1 MVAIAAN
8 YLDNFFSN
16 KSNAFIIAF
25 LMMLASWS
33 LAFTSIA
40 HLGLA
45 ISSVCVLFLLFVLLK
60 VTKGNQ
66 DSAANSTSTPSQDF
80 SYSNTN
86 SLANDSM
93 DVAVSEASSILT
105 ITSSNL
111 ADIFSTQNDAV
122 ATLSDSFIS
131 LQTLLGQQE
140 TSINNLLTDDD
151 DSDCAYADK
160 MRTFASDTDITLT
173 QFIAST
179 TEMTEST
186 RALET
191 QVQTIQ
197 QAMPT
202 VIEALSGI
210 DDISSQTNLLAL
222 NAAIEAARAGE
233 AGRGFAV
240 VADEVRALSTRST
253 QFSDVIKTQIE
264 NIKSLIDKLTET
276 AEVVASQ
283 DISHVVNAKDAIS
296 EQLKGIIKKAEA
308 DIEGASELEAIRQQ
322 LADSTAAAIRGLQ
335 FGDINGQNLT
345 YTREVID
352 FIVLQLS
359 ELSPESATKVK
370 DNLAN
375 YQISL
380 TEKGQADHNPVSS
393 TSMDA
398 GDVELF

>member
-1 MVAIAAN
+1 MSLTTAGGFN
-8 YLDNFFSN
+8 RFLLS
-16 KSNAFIIAF
+16 KKNAFAVSFFI
-25 LMMLASWS
+25 MLVSWS
-33 LAFTSIA
+33 LSFTSTA
-40 HLGLA
+40 QVSLSV
-45 ISSVCVLFLLFVLLK
+45 SSVCVLFLLFVLSK
-60 VTKGNQ
+60 VSGENVEGTHINDQSIVNHPSSKGSLLDQ
-66 DSAANSTSTPSQDF
+66 DLVESAVF
-80 SYSNTN
+80 
-86 SLANDSM
+86 
-93 DVAVSEASSILT
+93 EASNILT
-105 ITSSNL
+105 VTSSNIM
-111 ADIFSTQNDAV
+111 DVFSTQSDAV
-122 ATLSDSFIS
+122 ATLSESFIS

-140 TSINNLLTDDD
+140 TSINNLLKDDD
-151 DSDCAYADK
+151 NGNGAYADK
-160 MRTFASDTDITLT
+160 MRLFASDTDSTLT
-173 QFIAST
+173 QFIEST
-179 TEMTEST
+179 KEMTSST
-186 RALET
+186 QALEN

-197 QAMPT
+197 EAMPT

-283 DISHVVNAKDAIS
+283 DISHVVNAKDEIS
-296 EQLKGIIKKAEA
+296 EQLRGIIKKAES
-308 DIEGASELEAIRQQ
+308 DIRGASELEAIRQQ

-345 YTREVID
+345 YTREIVEFVIEQ
-352 FIVLQLS
+352 FSMLS
-359 ELSPESATKVK
+359 VESASQVRE
-370 DNLAN
+370 NLKN
-375 YQISL
+375 YQNSL
-380 TEKGQADHNPVSS
+380 TEKGQADHNPVSA

>member
-8 YLDNFFSN
+8 YLDNFFSS
-16 KSNAFIIAF
+16 KSNAFIVAF
-25 LMMLASWS
+25 LMMLGSWS
-33 LAFTSIA
+33 LSLTSLS

-45 ISSVCVLFLLFVLLK
+45 LSSACVVFLLFVLLK
-60 VTKGNQ
+60 VTNASQ
-66 DSAANSTSTPSQDF
+66 ASSEYRVSHSAVQEPSL
-80 SYSNTN
+80 SEA
-86 SLANDSM
+86 SLATDSIST
-93 DVAVSEASSILT
+93 AVSEASDILSV
-105 ITSSNL
+105 TSTNIG
-111 ADIFSTQNDAV
+111 DIFSTQSDAV
-122 ATLSDSFIS
+122 ATLSESFIS

-140 TSINNLLTDDD
+140 SSINNLLKDDD
-151 DSDCAYADK
+151 NSDCAYADK
-160 MRTFASDTDITLT
+160 MRSFASETDATLT

-179 TEMTEST
+179 TQMTDST

-264 NIKSLIDKLTET
+264 NIKSLIDKLTQT

-296 EQLKGIIKKAEA
+296 AQLKGIIKKAEA
-308 DIEGASELEAIRQQ
+308 DIQGASELEAIRQQ

-345 YTREVID
+345 YTREIIEFV
-352 FIVLQLS
+352 VEQLS
-359 ELSPESATKVK
+359 DLTPESVTRVRE
-370 DNLAN
+370 NLEN
-375 YQISL
+375 YQHSL
-380 TEKGQADHNPVSS
+380 TEKGQADHNPVSA

>member
-45 ISSVCVLFLLFVLLK
+45 ISSVCVLFLLFVLLN
-60 VTKGNQ
+60 VTKGKQ
-66 DSAANSTSTPSQDF
+66 DSAANSASTPSQDF
-80 SYSNTN
+80 SYPNTN

-93 DVAVSEASSILT
+93 GVAVSEASSILT

-283 DISHVVNAKDAIS
+283 DISHVVNAKDTIS

-308 DIEGASELEAIRQQ
+308 DIQGASELEAIRQQ

-335 FGDINGQNLT
+335 FGDINGQNLN
-345 YTREVID
+345 YTREIID

>member
-25 LMMLASWS
+25 LMMSASWS

-45 ISSVCVLFLLFVLLK
+45 ISSVCVLFLLFVLLN
-60 VTKGNQ
+60 VTKGKQ
-66 DSAANSTSTPSQDF
+66 DSAANSASTPSQDF
-80 SYSNTN
+80 SYPNTN

-93 DVAVSEASSILT
+93 GVAVSEASSILT

-283 DISHVVNAKDAIS
+283 DISHVVNAKDTIS

-308 DIEGASELEAIRQQ
+308 DIQGASELEAIRQQ

-345 YTREVID
+345 YTREIID

>member
-1 MVAIAAN
+1 MVAIASN
-8 YLDNFFSN
+8 YLDNFFSS
-16 KSNAFIIAF
+16 KSNAFIVAF

-33 LAFTSIA
+33 LSFTSVA

-45 ISSVCVLFLLFVLLK
+45 LSSVCVVFLLFVLLK
-60 VTKGNQ
+60 VTNNPKADVANKPNQ
-66 DSAANSTSTPSQDF
+66 TAVNQPSVKNVSVNSE
-80 SYSNTN
+80 
-86 SLANDSM
+86 SLE
-93 DVAVSEASSILT
+93 VAVSEASNILT
-105 ITSSNL
+105 VTSSNIS
-111 ADIFSTQNDAV
+111 DIFSTQSDAV
-122 ATLSDSFIS
+122 ATLSESFIS

-140 TSINNLLTDDD
+140 TSINNLLKDDD
-151 DSDCAYADK
+151 NSDCAYADK
-160 MRTFASDTDITLT
+160 MRTFASDTDSTLT

-179 TEMTEST
+179 TQMTDST

-283 DISHVVNAKDAIS
+283 DISHVVNAKDTIS
-296 EQLKGIIKKAEA
+296 EQLRGIIKKAES
-308 DIEGASELEAIRQQ
+308 DIQGASELEAIRQQ

-345 YTREVID
+345 YTREIIEFVIE
-352 FIVLQLS
+352 QLTT
-359 ELSPESATKVK
+359 LSPESASRVRE
-370 DNLAN
+370 NLEN
-375 YQISL
+375 YQHSL
-380 TEKGQADHNPVSS
+380 TEKGQADHNPVSA

>member
-1 MVAIAAN
+1 MVAIAAS

-16 KSNAFIIAF
+16 KSNAFIVAF

-45 ISSVCVLFLLFVLLK
+45 VSSVCVLFLLFVLLK
-60 VTKGNQ
+60 VTNGNQ
-66 DSAANSTSTPSQDF
+66 ARADSSASQ
-80 SYSNTN
+80 SNQQVAYPDHA
-86 SLANDSM
+86 SLANESM

-105 ITSSNL
+105 VTSSNL

-140 TSINNLLTDDD
+140 TSINNLIKDDD
-151 DSDCAYADK
+151 NSDCAYADK
-160 MRTFASDTDITLT
+160 MRTFASDTDTTLT

-179 TEMTEST
+179 TEMTDST

-308 DIEGASELEAIRQQ
+308 DIQGASELEAIRQQ
-322 LADSTAAAIRGLQ
+322 LADATAAAIRGLQ

-345 YTREVID
+345 YTREIID

-359 ELSPESATKVK
+359 ELSPDTAAKVK
-370 DNLAN
+370 ENLAN
-375 YQISL
+375 YQTSL
-380 TEKGQADHNPVSS
+380 TEKGQADHNPVSA

>member
-66 DSAANSTSTPSQDF
+66 DSAANSTSRPSQDF

-93 DVAVSEASSILT
+93 GVAVSEASSILT

-276 AEVVASQ
+276 A
-283 DISHVVNAKDAIS
+283 
-296 EQLKGIIKKAEA
+296 
-308 DIEGASELEAIRQQ
+308 
-322 LADSTAAAIRGLQ
+322 
-335 FGDINGQNLT
+335 
-345 YTREVID
+345 
-352 FIVLQLS
+352 
-359 ELSPESATKVK
+359 
-370 DNLAN
+370 
-375 YQISL
+375 
-380 TEKGQADHNPVSS
+380 
-393 TSMDA
+393 
-398 GDVELF
+398 

>member
-16 KSNAFIIAF
+16 KSNAFITAF
-25 LMMLASWS
+25 LMMSASWS

-45 ISSVCVLFLLFVLLK
+45 ISSVCVLFLLFVLLN
-60 VTKGNQ
+60 VTKGKQ
-66 DSAANSTSTPSQDF
+66 DSAANSASTPSQDF
-80 SYSNTN
+80 SYPNTN

-93 DVAVSEASSILT
+93 GVAVSEASSILT

-283 DISHVVNAKDAIS
+283 DISHVVNAKDTIS

-308 DIEGASELEAIRQQ
+308 DIQGASELEAIRQQ

-335 FGDINGQNLT
+335 FGDINGQNLN
-345 YTREVID
+345 YTREIID

>member
-80 SYSNTN
+80 SYPNTN

-93 DVAVSEASSILT
+93 GVAVSEASSILT

-283 DISHVVNAKDAIS
+283 DISHVVKAKDAIS

-345 YTREVID
+345 YTREIID

>member
-80 SYSNTN
+80 SYPNTN

-93 DVAVSEASSILT
+93 GVAVSEASSILT

-283 DISHVVNAKDAIS
+283 DISHVVKAKDAIS

-308 DIEGASELEAIRQQ
+308 DIQGASELEAIRQQ

-345 YTREVID
+345 YTREIID

-375 YQISL
+375 YQVSL

>member
-93 DVAVSEASSILT
+93 GVAVSEASSILT

-283 DISHVVNAKDAIS
+283 DISHVVKAKDAIS

-308 DIEGASELEAIRQQ
+308 DIQGASELEAIRQQ

-345 YTREVID
+345 YTREIID

>member
-93 DVAVSEASSILT
+93 GVAVSEASSILT

-283 DISHVVNAKDAIS
+283 DISHVVKAKDAIS

-308 DIEGASELEAIRQQ
+308 DIQGASELEAIRQQ

-335 FGDINGQNLT
+335 FGDINGQNLS
-345 YTREVID
+345 YTREIID

-375 YQISL
+375 YQVSL

>member
-1 MVAIAAN
+1 VVAIAAD

-16 KSNAFIIAF
+16 KSNSFVIAF
-25 LMMLASWS
+25 LTMAISWA
-33 LAFTSIA
+33 LFFTSFE
-40 HLGLA
+40 HLALA
-45 ISSVCVLFLLFVLLK
+45 ASSACVLILLFFLSKMSEQLSAPNK
-60 VTKGNQ
+60 VR
-66 DSAANSTSTPSQDF
+66 SAVTVSTIEANSSDLMAETIAD
-80 SYSNTN
+80 
-86 SLANDSM
+86 AN
-93 DVAVSEASSILT
+93 EILSV
-105 ITSSNL
+105 TSSNI
-111 ADIFSTQNDAV
+111 ADIFSTQTDAV
-122 ATLSDSFIS
+122 GTLSDAFIS
-131 LQTLLGQQE
+131 LQSLLGQQE
-140 TSINNLLTDDD
+140 VSINNLLKDDD
-151 DSDCAYADK
+151 NSDCAYADK
-160 MRTFASDTDITLT
+160 MRSFASETDTTLT

-179 TEMTEST
+179 KEMTEST
-186 RALET
+186 RALES

-202 VIEALSGI
+202 VIEALGGI

-264 NIKSLIDKLTET
+264 NIRSLINKLTET

-296 EQLKGIIKKAEA
+296 EQLKSIIRKAEA
-308 DIEGASELEAIRQQ
+308 DIQGASELEGIRQQ
-322 LADSTAAAIRGLQ
+322 LSDATNSAIRGMQ

-352 FIVLQLS
+352 FVVAQLND
-359 ELSPESATKVK
+359 LNAQTAQQVKES
-370 DNLAN
+370 LAN
-375 YQISL
+375 YQVSL
-380 TEKGQADHNPVSS
+380 KDKGQADHNPVSA

>member
-93 DVAVSEASSILT
+93 GVAVSEASSILT

-122 ATLSDSFIS
+122 ATLSDSFLS

-151 DSDCAYADK
+151 DCDCAYADK

-308 DIEGASELEAIRQQ
+308 DIQGASELEAIRQQ

-345 YTREVID
+345 YTREIID

>member
-8 YLDNFFSN
+8 YFDNFFSS
-16 KSNAFIIAF
+16 KSNAFIVAF
-25 LMMLASWS
+25 LTMLGSWS
-33 LAFTSIA
+33 LSFTSVS

-45 ISSVCVLFLLFVLLK
+45 LSSACVMFLLFVLLK
-60 VTKGNQ
+60 VTSVSQALETHG
-66 DSAANSTSTPSQDF
+66 AHPSTVHEPS
-80 SYSNTN
+80 SIEI
-86 SLANDSM
+86 SLASDSM
-93 DVAVSEASSILT
+93 VGAVSDASEILSV
-105 ITSSNL
+105 TSLNIG
-111 ADIFSTQNDAV
+111 DIFSTQTDAV
-122 ATLSDSFIS
+122 ATLSNSFIS

-140 TSINNLLTDDD
+140 ISINNLLKDDD
-151 DSDCAYADK
+151 DSDYAYADK
-160 MRTFASDTDITLT
+160 MRAFASDTDKTLT

-179 TEMTEST
+179 TQMTDST

-283 DISHVVNAKDAIS
+283 DISHIVNAKGAIS
-296 EQLKGIIKKAEA
+296 AQLRGIIKKAEA
-308 DIEGASELEAIRQQ
+308 DIQGASELEAIRQQ
-322 LADSTAAAIRGLQ
+322 LADATSAAIRGLQ

-345 YTREVID
+345 YTREIID
-352 FIVLQLS
+352 FIVEQLS
-359 ELSPESATKVK
+359 ELNPESAARVRE
-370 DNLAN
+370 NLEN
-375 YQISL
+375 YQYSL
-380 TEKGQADHNPVSS
+380 TEKGQADHNPVSA